1 MFKSWL
7 ITILVVL
14 LLMVAYYFD
23 LFKLLATD
31 GAFILG
37 LILVAVALITA
48 FFILGNP
55 LKKTEED
62 K

>member
-14 LLMVAYYFD
+14 LLAAAYYLD
-23 LFKLLATD
+23 LFGFLATK

-37 LILVAVALITA
+37 LILVAGVLTAA

-55 LKKTEED
+55 LTNRKNDE
-62 K
+62 